1 MSIICEFC
9 NKSYSTLSSLNYHK
23 KTTKFCI
30 ELQKQSNININLNP
44 IYNCDYCE
52 KNFTTKS
59 SLSNHITICDFKIC
73 REKVEN
79 EYNEYK
85 VKVKNEYNEYKI
97 KVESEYNEY
106 KVKVENDLTNL
117 KENISKNEH
126 EIKLKDDQILEYKL
140 RLESKDEQ
148 LKMKDEQLKS
158 KDDMINKL
166 QQQLESL
173 TKELIKRPQIVNNNN
188 TNSNNYTIEFNKL
201 KNELLPFTDANI
213 KNCINSI
220 DGNNLIFFN
229 DYDINSNFI
238 HNFVNAIKVMTF
250 CTDASRGSLIVV
262 DENKKHKK
270 MVATQFIMECFEK
283 STPECIAVINKAMAY
298 VKSEHES
305 EDSVV
310 STDDYTNCMHALYQ
324 IREHLKLN
332 KPPADL
338 VKLLSSNLTKNVKQC
353 SKNSLTSIDEI
364 NI

>member
-1 MSIICEFC
+1 MSILCEFC
-9 NKSYSTLSSLNYHK
+9 NKSYSSLSSLNYHK
-23 KTTKFCI
+23 KTTKFCL
-30 ELQKQSNININLNP
+30 ELQKQSNANISLNLQ
-44 IYNCDYCE
+44 YTCEYCE
-52 KNFTTKS
+52 KNFTTKA
-59 SLSNHITICDFKIC
+59 SLSNHISICEAKICKEKIKTEYNDFKLKL
-73 REKVEN
+73 ENEFNDYKVKLEN
-79 EYNEYK
+79 EYK
-85 VKVKNEYNEYKI
+85 
-97 KVESEYNEY
+97 
-106 KVKVENDLTNL
+106 L
-117 KENISKNEH
+117 KDEQLKLKDEQL
-126 EIKLKDDQILEYKL
+126 KLKDDQLLEFKF

-148 LKMKDEQLKS
+148 LKLKDEQLKM

-166 QQQLESL
+166 QQQLETL
-173 TKELIKRPQIVNNNN
+173 TKELIKRPQIVNNN

-298 VKSEHES
+298 VKAEHES
-305 EDSVV
+305 EDSVI
-310 STDDYTNCMHALYQ
+310 STEDYGNCIHALFQ

-332 KPPADL
+332 KPPAEL

-353 SKNSLTSIDEI
+353 SKNTLALHDECSI
-364 NI
+364 